1 MQLSYILSCLKQV
14 TVHAEEKKGSL
25 FSVSPSC
32 KEQLKRISLTYY
44 LTLCQ
49 LIYWHKPLRAR
60 DPTTFENKQNY
71 LVYNL
76 VLLLSNS
83 RATFKRYL
91 IPFFSETP
99 SKRIVNKIRGTLA
112 FLFQLFAV
120 RGKRCI
126 LFFFSRYRL
135 YQKWNATRVL
145 SFILHFGWSMLL
157 LLVEI

>member
-1 MQLSYILSCLKQV
+1 MICILNVDNMLQLSYILSCLKQV

-32 KEQLKRISLTYY
+32 KSLTYY

-99 SKRIVNKIRGTLA
+99 SKTIVNKIRGTLA

-126 LFFFSRYRL
+126 LFFF
-135 YQKWNATRVL
+135 
-145 SFILHFGWSMLL
+145 
-157 LLVEI
+157 EISIISEMKCN

>member
-1 MQLSYILSCLKQV
+1 MKI
-14 TVHAEEKKGSL
+14 KKGSL
-25 FSVSPSC
+25 FSVSPNC
-32 KEQLKRISLTYY
+32 KKEQLKRISLTYY

-83 RATFKRYL
+83 CATFKRHL

-99 SKRIVNKIRGTLA
+99 SKRIVKKIRGTLA
-112 FLFQLFAV
+112 FLFQLSAV

-126 LFFFSRYRL
+126 LFFFLFFSRYRS

-145 SFILHFGWSMLL
+145 SFILHFDF
-157 LLVEI
+157 V